1 MEKSEN
7 ISPDTRGCES
17 GDDARERTLMAA
29 EKLFAEKGLDGVS
42 IRQITSAA
50 NCNVAAVNY
59 YFGGKQKLYIE
70 VCRQRLDLL
79 RELRISRIRQVMA
92 AGNHKVTLEELLTAF
107 AEAFMEPLIGQE
119 YGCHTLKLFIREMID
134 KNLPEGM
141 LFELLI
147 GPIIEELLKAL
158 KVVCPELSKQD
169 ALLSIQSLAA
179 QLARVATIQ
188 NLVSDEKIKKSPLFD
203 LELNLKH
210 IVKFSAAGIRAYTK
224 NANEN
229 EDQ

>member
-7 ISPDTRGCES
+7 IRPGTRGSES
-17 GDDARERTLMAA
+17 GNDARERTLMAA

-59 YFGGKQKLYIE
+59 YFGGKQKLYTE

-92 AGNHKVTLEELLTAF
+92 GEHEVTLEELLTAF

-141 LFELLI
+141 LFKLLI

-158 KVVCPELSKQD
+158 KVVCPDLSKQN

-179 QLARVATIQ
+179 QLARIATIQ
-188 NLVSDEKIKKSPLFD
+188 NLVSDEEIRKSPLFD

-229 EDQ
+229 DRQ

>member
-1 MEKSEN
+1 
-7 ISPDTRGCES
+7 
-17 GDDARERTLMAA
+17 
-29 EKLFAEKGLDGVS
+29 
-42 IRQITSAA
+42 
-50 NCNVAAVNY
+50 
-59 YFGGKQKLYIE
+59 
-70 VCRQRLDLL
+70 
-79 RELRISRIRQVMA
+79 
-92 AGNHKVTLEELLTAF
+92 
-107 AEAFMEPLIGQE
+107 MEPLIGQE
-119 YGCHTLKLFIREMID
+119 YSHHTLKLFMREMVD
-134 KNLPEGM
+134 QHLPEGM

-158 KVVCPELSKQD
+158 KVVCPDLAQQD

-188 NLVSDEKIKKSPLFD
+188 SLISDENIKNSPLFD

-229 EDQ
+229 DK

>member
-7 ISPDTRGCES
+7 IRPDTRGSES
-17 GDDARERTLMAA
+17 SDDVHERLLMAA
-29 EKLFAEKGLDGVS
+29 EKLFAKKGLDGVS

-50 NCNVAAVNY
+50 NCNVAAINY
-59 YFGGKQKLYIE
+59 HFGGKQKLYTE

-79 RELRISRIRQVMA
+79 RKLRISRIRQVMTS
-92 AGNHKVTLEELLTAF
+92 GDHEVTLEELLTAF

-119 YGCHTLKLFIREMID
+119 YGCHTLKLFMREMID
-134 KNLPEGM
+134 ENLPEGM

-147 GPIIEELLKAL
+147 EPIIEELLKAL
-158 KVVCPELSKQD
+158 TVVCPELSKQD

-188 NLVSDEKIKKSPLFD
+188 NLVSDEKIKRSPLFD

-210 IVKFSAAGIRAYTK
+210 IVNFSAAGIRAYTK
-224 NANEN
+224 STNEN
-229 EDQ
+229 DK